1 MSLRGRHVRLR
12 LRGIAALCSLV
23 TGLTGAGGIQT
34 VSGAAAGPAPQQPT
48 SCLERPIVVAYLH
61 HLQDQVMAY
70 WIVPEDTL
78 TDQAVVVR
86 FRLAEDGSLLTYVQ
100 LSSTSQRV
108 ANTVELAMHNSGP
121 FGRIPWN
128 ATCIIGRGIEMRFEN
143 PY

>member
-1 MSLRGRHVRLR
+1 MLR
-12 LRGIAALCSLV
+12 LHGIATLCALA
-23 TGLTGAGGIQT
+23 TGLMGASGIQT
-34 VSGAAAGPAPQQPT
+34 DSGTTAETAPQQST
-48 SCLERPIVVAYLH
+48 SCLERPIVVAYLL
-61 HLQDQVMAY
+61 HLEDQVMAY
-70 WIVPEDTL
+70 WVVPEDSL

-86 FRLAEDGSLLTYVQ
+86 FRLAEDGSLLTYEQ

-108 ANTVELAMHNSGP
+108 ANTVELAMQHSGP